1 MGAYRDHLVEV
12 SKDVLRYIKSLKEM
26 SYEESKLIEKYLKD
40 LDVAQVFEKTIDS
53 NNQQVFIPKTYKYR
67 NMYYSVA
74 IPSLRCRYDRDNCI
88 LYKKMKLSDMCDDL
102 LLTSSLE
109 GIIIDPKGIN
119 LVVDRDVV
127 MEIYSNMYL

>member
-1 MGAYRDHLVEV
+1 M
-12 SKDVLRYIKSLKEM
+12 
-26 SYEESKLIEKYLKD
+26 
-40 LDVAQVFEKTIDS
+40 FEKTIDS

-67 NMYYSVA
+67 NMYYAVA
-74 IPSLRCRYDRDNCI
+74 IPSLRGSYDRDNGI